1 MAALLQRGLTKIG
14 GSAVNRTF
22 LDETTNT
29 PDALATQGR
38 LRPEPDPPA
47 RQRSHVAA
55 ACSPG
60 KVLGVPGGAFAVRAG
75 VLAHGKAHRTAQSC
89 RMATMCR
96 TATSARTAKACTHG
110 KGDAH
115 GKAPAARQPRART
128 AKAIAVQNVD
138 AHGKGAVAVGFVA
151 VHALPCI

>member
-22 LDETTNT
+22 LDETRNT

-47 RQRSHVAA
+47 RQRSHLAA

-60 KVLGVPGGAFAVRAG
+60 KLLGVPGGAFAVRAG

-89 RMATMCR
+89 R
-96 TATSARTAKACTHG
+96 TATSAHTAKACTHG

-115 GKAPAARQPRART
+115 DKAPAARQPRART

>member
-1 MAALLQRGLTKIG
+1 M
-14 GSAVNRTF
+14 
-22 LDETTNT
+22 
-29 PDALATQGR
+29 
-38 LRPEPDPPA
+38 
-47 RQRSHVAA
+47 
-55 ACSPG
+55 
-60 KVLGVPGGAFAVRAG
+60 
-75 VLAHGKAHRTAQSC
+75 
-89 RMATMCR
+89 
-96 TATSARTAKACTHG
+96 ATSARTAKACTHG